1 MRRKDKLIY
10 LVSYEHGTDEND
22 DPIQI
27 PIKRSVCAQKKRTWG
42 REFYAA
48 AAFDMR
54 PEHVF
59 VVYEIE
65 YQDEPVIEYQG
76 EEFQL
81 IRTNDSKD
89 PGDIELI
96 CSGPGPRPRTR

>member
-10 LVSYEHGTDEND
+10 LISYKHSTDEND
-22 DPIQI
+22 NPIQT
-27 PIKRSVCAQKKRTWG
+27 PIKRPIYAEKKRTWG

-59 VVYEIE
+59 VVNEIE
-65 YQDEPVIEYQG
+65 YQDEPVIEYDG

-81 IRTNDSKD
+81 IRINDSRNR
-89 PGDIELI
+89 GDIELI

>member
-10 LVSYEHGTDEND
+10 LVSYEDSTDEND
-22 DPIQI
+22 DPIQT
-27 PIKRSVCAQKKRTWG
+27 PIKRPVFAEKKRTWG

-59 VVYEIE
+59 VVNEIE

-81 IRTNDSKD
+81 IRINDSKFK
-89 PGDIELI
+89 GDIELI
-96 CSGPGPRPRTR
+96 CSGPGLRPRTR